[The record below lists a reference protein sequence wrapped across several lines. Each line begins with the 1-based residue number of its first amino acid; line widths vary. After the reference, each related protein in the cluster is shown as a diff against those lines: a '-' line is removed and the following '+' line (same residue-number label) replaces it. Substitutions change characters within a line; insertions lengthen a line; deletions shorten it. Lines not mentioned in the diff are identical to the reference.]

1 MTLSLILE
9 MAESG
14 FGDRAAISV
23 ADETLTIQELAR
35 LSRSAGRLFADHEAA
50 AVVYLG
56 SNHLSFPVALF
67 GAAAAGV
74 PFIPINYRLG
84 PSQMREL
91 LARHPGAFVL
101 YDRECPETPQ
111 RSTTMQ
117 RESFFA
123 ELPRLTEASDEWASS
138 DPDQVATLLY
148 TSGTTS
154 TPKAVVLRHRHL
166 MAYLIGSV
174 EFGAASPEDAA
185 LVAVPPYHV
194 AGLAN
199 LLSNLYSGRR
209 IIYLTAFEPAA
220 WLSAVREERV
230 TQAMVVPTM
239 LVAIVD
245 HLSAMGPADVPSLR
259 SISYGGARMP
269 LGSLERALELF
280 PGVDFVNAYGLT
292 ETSSTIA
299 LLGPEDHR
307 AAVDGDPVARA
318 RLGSV
323 GRLLPGLELEVRDE
337 SGAILG
343 PNESGLLFVRGEQ
356 ISGEYVGEQARD
368 STAWFA
374 TRDRGHVDV
383 DGYLFIEGR
392 SDDTIIRGGENIA
405 PDEIEDVLIA
415 HPSVAD
421 AAVVGLPDE
430 RWGQTIAAVVVLES
444 GQDVKAEDLR
454 DWCRA
459 HLRSSKTPEVV
470 EFADALVRT
479 ETGKLQRRHVLE
491 GLLNR

>member
-1 MTLSLILE
+1 VTLSLILE

-23 ADETLTIQELAR
+23 ADETLTVQDLAR
-35 LSRSAGRLFADHEAA
+35 LSRAAGRLFVDQEAA

-56 SNHLSFPVALF
+56 TNHLSFPVALF
-67 GAAAAGV
+67 GAAWAGV

-91 LARHPGAFVL
+91 LGRHPGAFVL
-101 YDRECPETPQ
+101 YDRECPETPKQ
-111 RSTTMQ
+111 STTMQ
-117 RESFFA
+117 RETFLA
-123 ELPRLTEASDEWASS
+123 ELPRLTAPSDESASS
-138 DPDQVATLLY
+138 DPDAVATLLY

-154 TPKAVVLRHRHL
+154 APKAVVLRHRHL
-166 MAYLIGSV
+166 MAYLMGSV
-174 EFGAASPEDAA
+174 EFGGASPEDAA

-199 LLSNLYSGRR
+199 LLSNLYAGRR
-209 IIYLTAFEPAA
+209 IIYLTAFDPAE
-220 WLSAVREERV
+220 WLRAVREERV

-245 HLSAMGPADVPSLR
+245 HLIAAGPADVPSLR

-269 LGSLERALELF
+269 LRSLERALELL
-280 PGVDFVNAYGLT
+280 PDVDFVNAYGLT

-299 LLGPEDHR
+299 LLGPDDHR
-307 AAVDGDPVARA
+307 AAFGGDAVARA

-337 SGAILG
+337 SGAVLG
-343 PNESGLLFVRGEQ
+343 PDESGLLFVRGEQ
-356 ISGEYVGEQARD
+356 ISGEYVGEQSRD
-368 STAWFA
+368 PMAWFA
-374 TRDRGHVDV
+374 TRDRGHIDA

-415 HPSVAD
+415 HPSVTD

-430 RWGQTIAAVVVLES
+430 RWGQTIAAVVVLEP

-470 EFADALVRT
+470 EFTDALVRT
-479 ETGKLQRRHVLE
+479 ETGKLQRRLVLE